1 MKFKSKSLISIILS
15 IMMVMSMILVAIPA
29 NAAVID
35 SEPVGAGT
43 YYLWYTIG
51 DNTNYGSFTKKVE
64 MTADG
69 SNYVA
74 SFEDSLLK
82 TNATFVCYINTDSST
97 ITTGLNT
104 LKTSTKGT
112 YDDTCFHWL
121 NVGGKYQ
128 QSGYYY
134 IKSQVKSSFKV
145 KVTYNP
151 TGDTIALSKDDGT
164 TPTKYTVNYGAG
176 GTGSGSV
183 TAKKDGT
190 TDIGTSPASVAYNSS
205 VTFTATAGTN
215 STFDGWYS
223 DSSCTIAIPG
233 ADQSSTTYTKTVTA
247 PTNVYAK
254 FTSTATPTTTYYLG
268 GRIVQNGTSDAWIPK
283 DNTNYPFIATETPG
297 LYKYVSSQTPAV
309 WSQTRNNLKQYF
321 YVHTGKDNSWYG
333 NSGTTPAELT
343 SANQELSLAP
353 IAYSQDTN
361 EQYLTYINSTD
372 TTGNVIFYLD
382 TNNGMK
388 LYYEVEGG
396 STTKGAFEI
405 KDKTAVNGSLS
416 FSADGKTAGTADAG
430 NTVNVTA
437 KPYAGF
443 TCSGITVSYTNKTT
457 SETVTLDSTGSG
469 NNYSFVVPADLTTDI
484 TTSISVAATFTLD
497 KVAYIKSQGDGLWI
511 DVAPN
516 ENDSTAT
523 LIKWN
528 NYSGSNHETTSTY
541 IFYVPKNVDL
551 SKANIYNG
559 YGNAV
564 TLNGTSIPADDK
576 AEVFLAK
583 DVSYTTLG
591 GVSTTVKVMQG
602 STNAMFLYT
611 TKAGV
616 ASPLPTTKSAGTS
629 KKDVVRDGGVCKTMT
644 NETSEASFSSAMAL
658 ESVKGRG
665 NSSWQA
671 SNEFFGKYAF
681 NMKLAKK
688 TNLFNI
694 DTTKLPDGSKAS
706 GSKSYCLLANNADE
720 SMLRNALT
728 YQLASEIGLLYSPE
742 FSFVDIYDNGEYLGQ
757 YLVTEKVDIGSSKL
771 IKGNSFEDINEDA
784 VKEVTKNPEATIDK
798 TTTKTTYSYTYANNK
813 TYTPDMRYANVAP
826 NGATSDKNK
835 YPYDNT
841 ETDPAKQGKYLLEF
855 EISDR
860 VNDEPCYFVS
870 PQGQNVVIKSPEYA
884 TKEQVEFIA
893 NKFAKMEEVAFTA
906 NASKTDLSAVMD
918 VESFAKMYL
927 IQEFTANLDA
937 ASTSY
942 YITFDCSQTNPV
954 FVANPVWDYDMALGQ
969 FEKPNYKFAVGEQS
983 LSPDKTDAWLAK
995 YKRMDNSEENAP
1007 NKYSIQSQLASQNS
1021 AFKTEIRNQ
1030 WEGTNGFYANIQ
1042 KYIGDN
1048 GQIKTWFD
1056 KINASAEMNEARW
1069 GFIASDLLTAPNAD
1083 WGLKDTGA
1091 NHTAAVNYLN
1101 TWVNERATWLN
1112 GEFKK
1117 DSEYA
1122 PYTPSKPTIAAYN
1135 ADLSATITSPINA
1148 GTDFVIKVTS
1158 EIESGVKYR
1167 LYEGSSSAY
1176 LYENKDGVFALKA
1189 TEAGKKTYTV
1199 KAVYGSTES
1208 EASSAV
1214 SVTVIAPAD
1223 LEGVSLSVSNTSVN
1237 VNEEFTLT
1245 ATAAPVG
1252 VTGVKYTFY
1261 KDNVA
1266 IASDITSNTYTTKLT
1281 VEGTAD
1287 YKVKATANGK
1297 SFESS
1302 VVSVTAV
1309 KVAQVHDF
1317 RVYFKCASAPAYKPY
1332 VSLDGAKAFEMTRGT
1347 ELGKNYAGT
1356 LTFFWYYADFSNV
1369 DSADTHTLTFT
1380 SKRTKLNATI
1390 TNNFANSEY
1399 YLAVDNL
1406 MTGTE
1411 VVDLTGSPVYVR
1423 NFFHSATNLVYSGVG
1438 TDKTLGFTNINGTR
1452 YKMGTYID
1460 ENGLATFSI
1469 KSATTMQMLTAE
1481 LATVSETQQA
1491 ILDVNLDGKVDIK
1504 DATLMQMALVS

>member
-1 MKFKSKSLISIILS
+1 MKTKISRIGKKSLSVIIALMMIVSTMLVGMVSASAVGAYDNGKFKKDDKIYFNFSDTGATEVNVLDSGYPDKDYYSNSEFSALTNKTVECTLTKDLDLSTFNARLYGFKDSVWHQHNNNTSILPSDGQNMVVIS
-15 IMMVMSMILVAIPA
+15 
-29 NAAVID
+29 
-35 SEPVGAGT
+35 
-43 YYLWYTIG
+43 
-51 DNTNYGSFTKKVE
+51 
-64 MTADG
+64 ADG
-69 SNYVA
+69 ESYTW
-74 SFEDSLLK
+74 STYSG
-82 TNATFVCYINTDSST
+82 SST
-97 ITTGLNT
+97 TKHTV
-104 LKTSTKGT
+104 SKGT
-112 YDDTCFHWL
+112 ATNGTFTVSSESAAEGDT
-121 NVGGKYQ
+121 VTVTTSPS
-128 QSGYYY
+128 SGFE
-134 IKSQVKSSFKV
+134 VE
-145 KVTYNP
+145 KVTYTYGTTTADATASGNSYTFQMP
-151 TGDTIALSKDDGT
+151 AADVTVNVTFKQTSTSDTITVYFKNTNNWSNVYCYAWYTDGTDKNTTKAWPGDTMNLIDSTNKVYSIELPGNS
-164 TPTKYTVNYGAG
+164 TKCIFNPGDNNG
-176 GTGSGSV
+176 
-183 TAKKDGT
+183 KT
-190 TDIGTSPASVAYNSS
+190 TDLTIEAGKMYNLSTSKWEDY
-205 VTFTATAGTN
+205 G
-215 STFDGWYS
+215 ST
-223 DSSCTIAIPG
+223 
-233 ADQSSTTYTKTVTA
+233 
-247 PTNVYAK
+247 
-254 FTSTATPTTTYYLG
+254 
-268 GRIVQNGTSDAWIPK
+268 
-283 DNTNYPFIATETPG
+283 
-297 LYKYVSSQTPAV
+297 
-309 WSQTRNNLKQYF
+309 
-321 YVHTGKDNSWYG
+321 
-333 NSGTTPAELT
+333 
-343 SANQELSLAP
+343 
-353 IAYSQDTN
+353 
-361 EQYLTYINSTD
+361 
-372 TTGNVIFYLD
+372 
-382 TNNGMK
+382 
-388 LYYEVEGG
+388 
-396 STTKGAFEI
+396 TTKGAFTI
-405 KDKTAVNGSLS
+405 TDKTDLNGSLS
-416 FSADGKTAGTADAG
+416 FSAEGKTAGTADAG
-430 NTVNVTA
+430 DTVNVTA
-437 KPYAGF
+437 TPASGF
-443 TCSGITVSYTNKTT
+443 TCSGITAKYKNSKT
-457 SETVTLDSTGSG
+457 SETVTLTTNGSG
-469 NNYSFVVPADLTTDI
+469 NSYSFVVPADLTTDI
-484 TTSISVAATFTLD
+484 TTSISVAATFSLD
-497 KVAYIKSQGDGLWI
+497 KVAYIASQGDGLWI
-511 DVAPN
+511 DVAPD
-516 ENDSTAT
+516 ESDTTAT

-528 NYSGSNHETTSTY
+528 NYTGNAQSDRGSY

-551 SKANIYNG
+551 KTANIYNG
-559 YGNAV
+559 YGSVV
-564 TLNGTSIPADDK
+564 TLNGTSIPADGT
-576 AEVFLAK
+576 AVVSLAK
-583 DVSYTTLG
+583 DTTYAISD
-591 GVSTTVKVMQG
+591 GVRTNVKVMQG

-611 TKAGV
+611 TKSGV
-616 ASPLPTTKSAGTS
+616 AYPLPTKTGAGAS
-629 KKDVVRDGGVCKTMT
+629 KGDVTTDGGVCKTMT
-644 NETSEASFSSAMAL
+644 NETATASFSSAMAL

-665 NSSWQA
+665 NSSWKA

-720 SMLRNALT
+720 SLLRNALI

-784 VKEVTKNPEATIDK
+784 VKASTGNTEADIDK
-798 TTTKTTYSYTYANNK
+798 TTNTTTYSYTYADNTKFNP
-813 TYTPDMRYANVAP
+813 TMSYANVAP
-826 NGATSDKNK
+826 DGATSDKNK

-841 ETDPAKQGKYLLEF
+841 ETRPDKQGKYLLEF
-855 EISDR
+855 EISER
-860 VNDEPCYFVS
+860 VTDEPCYFVS
-870 PQGQNVVIKSPEYA
+870 PQGQNVVVKSPEYA

-1021 AFKTEIRNQ
+1021 AFKSEIRKQ
-1030 WEGTNGFYANIQ
+1030 WEGTNGFYTKIQ

-1048 GQIKTWFD
+1048 GQIKNTWFNN
-1056 KINASAEMNEARW
+1056 INASAEMNETRW
-1069 GFIASDLLTAPNAD
+1069 GFIAKDLLNKAN
-1083 WGLKDTGA
+1083 WGVKNTGA
-1091 NHTAAVNYLN
+1091 NHTEAVNYLN
-1101 TWVNERATWLN
+1101 KWVFDRASWLN
-1112 GEFKK
+1112 GEFTK

-1135 ADLSATITSPINA
+1135 SDLTATISQVDYGA
-1148 GTDFVIKVTS
+1148 SFVIKVTPP
-1158 EIESGVKYR
+1158 IESNVTYR

-1176 LYENKDGVFALKA
+1176 LYENSDGVFVVNA
-1189 TEAGKKTYTV
+1189 TEAGTKSYTV

-1245 ATAAPVG
+1245 ATADPVG

-1281 VEGTAD
+1281 VQGTAD

-1297 SFESS
+1297 SFVSS
-1302 VVSVTAV
+1302 VVTVTAA

-1332 VSLDGAKAFEMTRGT
+1332 VSLDGATAVEMTRGT

-1380 SKRTKLNATI
+1380 SKRTKLKATMKD
-1390 TNNFANSEY
+1390 NFANSEY

-1411 VVDLTGSPVYVR
+1411 VVDLTGSLVYVR

-1438 TDKTLGFTNINGTR
+1438 TDKTLGFTNIDGEM
-1452 YKMGTYID
+1452 YKMGTVVNTD
-1460 ENGLATFSI
+1460 GTLTFSV

-1481 LATVSETQQA
+1481 LTTVSETQQA